1 MVVVRQSDTIG
12 ALHVDGGIAAVFL
25 LDLDVADGVTLA
37 MDGETETGDLWEVT
51 IKHGHE
57 GCATGEHRLQ
67 LFGADHDAAQSV
79 VVRQHADDV
88 AIGDIACVDV
98 VTDTA
103 AVLHTDV
110 GFQGIAIG
118 ICHDIAGIRLLSAN
132 DPLVVLV
139 AHHEGVVG
147 VGDLLGGDFLYLL
160 FDVVGDGRD
169 LCVLEIIVLALDE
182 LSDETAV
189 GGNDELADIEELG
202 ARLGDSDLTAVEILH
217 LHAFEDLMGVT
228 VEHNIDATGVVDEEM
243 RTDSQRLGRLTHM
256 REQHHIVGSILT
268 GVVDCLLDEF
278 IKGLRLQV
286 IEQDTIGIVEGVTLE
301 DHRLRGAG
309 AHKGHLLVTILMDD
323 VRGIDGRLLTCLKEI
338 GTDNGGINLHEQL
351 SQTRHTIVEL
361 VVAQREGVVV
371 HQFHDIG
378 DVLAFGDGS
387 RGVALQE
394 VATTDSTDIGRILGL
409 DGVTQTSH
417 LRIAV
422 DTAMYVVL
430 VENHNA
436 LLSYNHLTA
445 HHQSQQAEKC
455 LLHYYSYL
463 GLLIWVQ
470 SYEKKP
476 KRLQILENIP
486 NFASKTR
493 KTIIDMADTLD
504 DIDLQILR
512 TLQKNAKL
520 TTKELADAVHL
531 TPTPVFE
538 RQKRLE
544 RQGYIKKYVA
554 ILDPDKLNQSL
565 QVYCKVKLK
574 QINHEI
580 ADAFTRRI
588 MRIPEVTECYNT
600 SGNYD
605 YLLKVRATDMKQY
618 QEFVLNKLGE
628 IESLASIEST
638 FVMSEIKQ
646 NYGVHI

>member
-67 LFGADHDAAQSV
+67 LFGADHDATQGIIV
-79 VVRQHADDV
+79 GQHADDV

-110 GFQGIAIG
+110 GFQGIAVG
-118 ICHDIAGIRLLSAN
+118 ISHKVTSIRFLSAN

-147 VGDLLGGDFLYLL
+147 VGYLLGGNFLYLL

-202 ARLGDSDLTAVEILH
+202 TRLGDSDLTAIEILH

-243 RTDSQRLGRLTHM
+243 RADTHRLGRFTHM

-268 GVVDCLLDEF
+268 GIIDSLLDEF
-278 IKGLRLQV
+278 IEGFRLQV